1 MPVLLISTALFWCL
15 DQGSKRIVGA
25 RGSRWLT
32 DGLVR
37 LRTVAHRRKIYE
49 TTALRLLL
57 VFIWLLAAASTL
69 VLYRSGAAFQSAAG
83 LAGVGAALGGA
94 AGNLGDILRRR
105 AILNFVHIGWWPAFN
120 LADVSI
126 VAGLFLAFFSAY

>member
-1 MPVLLISTALFWCL
+1 MLVLLISTALFWCL

-25 RGSRWLT
+25 RGGKWSWGGRVCFQ
-32 DGLVR
+32 GI
-37 LRTVAHRRKIYE
+37 AHRRKIYE
-49 TTALRLLL
+49 TPAPRVLL
-57 VFIWLLAAASTL
+57 VFIWFLAAASTL
-69 VLYRSGAAFQSAAG
+69 MLYRSGVAFQSAARS
-83 LAGVGAALGGA
+83 AGVGAALGGA